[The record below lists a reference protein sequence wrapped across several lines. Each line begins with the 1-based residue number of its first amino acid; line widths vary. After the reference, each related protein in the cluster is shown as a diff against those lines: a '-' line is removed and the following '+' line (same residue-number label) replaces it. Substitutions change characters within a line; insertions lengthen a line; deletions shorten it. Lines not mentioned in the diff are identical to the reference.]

1 MLDVGLAV
9 GLLVVGMLDGFLDDV
24 GLEVGMRNVGLVVV
38 LLAVRQ

>member
-9 GLLVVGMLDGFLDDV
+9 DLLVVGMLDGFLDDG